1 MKNAGSRPNDNHV
14 DGIESTIPFSTLARL
29 RPNHPILDTVV
40 KGWQNLKKDNG
51 MIIDGTMVSAEG
63 CYTISYP
70 MSVIGKARKDKE
82 LIQEALEQLK
92 HRFIL
97 IDNGDF
103 YLRYYTDKGYT
114 YRNWARGA
122 AWFLLGYVRT
132 IEEVG
137 VENVDKDI
145 IDKFKEAAAIALSMQ
160 RLDGLWSCFMDN
172 PEYSLPDASGS
183 AGIAAAIMSG
193 INLGML
199 PVEYQ
204 KNVEDCYKS
213 LQSYITPDGF
223 LKGVAQDNRGGE
235 ALQQSDYRVIAQMGM
250 GMMAQ
255 LYATL
260 YQKGQQNRIQ

>member
-1 MKNAGSRPNDNHV
+1 
-14 DGIESTIPFSTLARL
+14 
-29 RPNHPILDTVV
+29 
-40 KGWQNLKKDNG
+40 
-51 MIIDGTMVSAEG
+51 
-63 CYTISYP
+63 
-70 MSVIGKARKDKE
+70 MSVIGKAHKDKE

-92 HRFIL
+92 HRFVL
-97 IDNGDF
+97 IEKGNF
-103 YLRYYTDKGYT
+103 YLRYYTEGGYT

-137 VENVDKDI
+137 MENVDKEI
-145 IDKFKEAAAIALSMQ
+145 IGKFKEAVDIALSMQ
-160 RLDGLWSCFMDN
+160 RLDGLWSCYMDDHDN
-172 PEYSLPDASGS
+172 SLPDASGS

-204 KNVEDCYKS
+204 KNVGVCYKS

-235 ALQQSDYRVIAQMGM
+235 ALQKSNYRVIAQMGM

-255 LYATL
+255 LYAAQYL
-260 YQKGQQNRIQ
+260 KEKHNRIQ